1 MWFIQK
7 IKSSLII
14 TNINI
19 YVRDAPSLTVFNDG
33 RISSEGMIKNPF
45 LTVVGLHLIII
56 MEKRHAQMY
65 QLKTDLFD

>member
-33 RISSEGMIKNPF
+33 RISSEGMIKKN
-45 LTVVGLHLIII
+45 
-56 MEKRHAQMY
+56 
-65 QLKTDLFD
+65 LFDCCGFTFDYYYGKKTCTNVSIKEGSI